1 MDTNVQ
7 ALKNL
12 YVALGGELTD
22 TYAEIA
28 NGIPVSDY
36 VVTPDVINA
45 IAQKVPSGSGS
56 ALPAVTTDDNGK
68 LLTVVEGAW
77 SKADATKELPVVTTD
92 DAGKV
97 LKVNAEGAWDKGTD
111 LIE

>member
-1 MDTNVQ
+1 MNTTVQ

-28 NGIPVSDY
+28 DGVPVSNY

-45 IAQKVPSGSGS
+45 IAQKVE
-56 ALPAVTTDDNGK
+56 ANAAATTE
-68 LLTVVEGAW
+68 TETTETETP
-77 SKADATKELPVVTTD
+77 DA
-92 DAGKV
+92 
-97 LKVNAEGAWDKGTD
+97 NAEG
-111 LIE
+111 